1 MFLTKIINQFGDIT
15 TMIKKSK
22 KMILAGLMSTITAAY
37 LFGSFAQAKDTAKVT
52 TVKHTPSSA
61 KEKLEAYIK
70 FTQILNVIESQYV
83 DDINTTALVDKAL
96 KGLMTNLD
104 AHSTFMDGKSYK
116 DLSVQTKGEF
126 GGLGISIGM
135 KDGALTVIAPIDGTP
150 AFKAGV
156 KAGDIILKIDDKAT
170 IGMTIDDSVK
180 LMRGKPKTS
189 LELTIIRKNE
199 LKPLQI
205 KIVRDII
212 KIQSVYA
219 KTIEDKILYIHVTS
233 FDQKV
238 VKGVK
243 KAMKDNNNTQGMIL
257 DLRNNPGGLLDQAV
271 DLVDLFVEEGA
282 IVSQKG
288 KAKGENLNYN
298 AHKKGTDK
306 NTPIVVLVNGGSA
319 SASEIVAGA
328 LQDFNRSI
336 VVGEKTFGKG
346 SVQVVMPIGET
357 EALKLTVARYYLPSG
372 RTIQAVGVT
381 PDIIVHLGK
390 IEFEED
396 PIMLKERDLKKHLEG
411 ELVKINGHSKDIN
424 ASKELKLT
432 TDENGTVIDETI
444 ITEEQLYN
452 DAQLKSAVDI
462 LKALIITNKGKK

>member
-15 TMIKKSK
+15 YMIKKSK
-22 KMILAGLMSTITAAY
+22 KIIVAGLVSTVTAAY
-37 LFGSFAQAKDTAKVT
+37 LFGSFAQAKDTT
-52 TVKHTPSSA
+52 TKHTPSTA

-83 DDINTTALVDKAL
+83 DDVNTTDLVDKAL

-104 AHSTFMDGKSYK
+104 AHSTFMDTKAYK

-150 AFKAGV
+150 AFRAGV
-156 KAGDIILKIDDKAT
+156 KSGDIILKIDDVAT
-170 IGMTIDDSVK
+170 IGMNIDESVK

-189 LELTIIRKNE
+189 LVLTIIRKKE
-199 LKPLQI
+199 PKPLKI
-205 KIVRDII
+205 KITRDII

-219 KTIEDKILYIHVTS
+219 KKIEDNILYVHVTS

-238 VKGVK
+238 VEGVK
-243 KAMKDNNNTQGMIL
+243 DAIKDHNNTQGIVL

-271 DLVDLFVEEGA
+271 GLVDLFVDEGV

-288 KAKGENLNYN
+288 KMKTENLDYK
-298 AHKKGTDK
+298 AHAEDSDTD
-306 NTPIVVLVNGGSA
+306 TPIVVLVNGGSA
-319 SASEIVAGA
+319 SASEIVSGA

-346 SVQVVMPIGET
+346 FCT
-357 EALKLTVARYYLPSG
+357 SG
-372 RTIQAVGVT
+372 
-381 PDIIVHLGK
+381 
-390 IEFEED
+390 
-396 PIMLKERDLKKHLEG
+396 
-411 ELVKINGHSKDIN
+411 N
-424 ASKELKLT
+424 A
-432 TDENGTVIDETI
+432 
-444 ITEEQLYN
+444 YR
-452 DAQLKSAVDI
+452 
-462 LKALIITNKGKK
+462 

>member
-1 MFLTKIINQFGDIT
+1 MFLTKIINQFGDTIH
-15 TMIKKSK
+15 MIKKSK
-22 KMILAGLMSTITAAY
+22 KIIVAGLVSTFTAAY
-37 LFGSFAQAKDTAKVT
+37 LFGSFAQAKDTVS
-52 TVKHTPSSA
+52 KHTPSTA

-70 FTQILNVIESQYV
+70 FTQILNLIEAQYV
-83 DDINTTALVDKAL
+83 DDVNTTGLVDKAL

-104 AHSTFMDGKSYK
+104 AHSTFMDTKSYK
-116 DLSVQTKGEF
+116 DLTVQTKGEF

-150 AFKAGV
+150 AFKAGI
-156 KAGDIILKIDDKAT
+156 KSGDIILKINDDAT
-170 IGMTIDDSVK
+170 IGMNIDDSVK
-180 LMRGKPKTS
+180 LMRGKPGTS
-189 LELTIIRKNE
+189 LVLTIIRKKE
-199 LKPLQI
+199 PKPLEI
-205 KIVRDII
+205 KITRDII

-219 KTIEDKILYIHVTS
+219 KTIEDKVLYLHVTS

-243 KAMKDNNNTQGMIL
+243 KAIAENNNTQGIIL

-271 DLVDLFVEEGA
+271 GLVDLFVEKGV

-288 KAKGENLNYN
+288 KMKSENTDYK
-298 AHKKGTDK
+298 AHKKATDT

-319 SASEIVAGA
+319 SASEIVSGA

-346 SVQVVMPIGET
+346 SVQIVMPIGED

-372 RTIQAVGVT
+372 RTIQNVGVT
-381 PDIIVHLGK
+381 PDITVHLGK
-390 IEFEED
+390 IEYIDD
-396 PIMLKERDLKKHLEG
+396 PTLLKESDLKKHLQV
-411 ELVKINGHSKDIN
+411 ELAKIDGN
-424 ASKELKLT
+424 T
-432 TDENGTVIDETI
+432 TKATDTNTSSENNETKVDNTI
-444 ITEEQLYN
+444 ITEEQLYK

-462 LKALIITNKGKK
+462 LKALIITNKGNK

>member
-1 MFLTKIINQFGDIT
+1 
-15 TMIKKSK
+15 MIKKSK
-22 KMILAGLMSTITAAY
+22 KIILAGLTSTLAVAY
-37 LFGSFAQAKDTAKVT
+37 MFGSFAQAKDTDTK
-52 TVKHTPSSA
+52 KYQPSTA

-83 DDINTTALVDKAL
+83 DDINTTDLVDKAL
-96 KGLMTNLD
+96 KGLLVNLD
-104 AHSTFMDGKSYK
+104 SHSNFMDTKDFK
-116 DLSVQTKGEF
+116 DLNVQTKGEF

-135 KDGALTVIAPIDGTP
+135 KDGALTVIAPIKNTP
-150 AFKAGV
+150 AYKAGV
-156 KAGDIILKIDDKAT
+156 KAGDIILKINEVAT
-170 IGMTIDDSVK
+170 IGMNIDESVK

-189 LELTIIRKNE
+189 LVLTIIRKKE
-199 LKPLQI
+199 PKPLKI

-212 KIQSVYA
+212 KIQSVYV
-219 KTIEDKILYIHVTS
+219 KTIEDKLLYVHITS

-238 VKGVK
+238 VDGIK
-243 KAMKDNNNTQGMIL
+243 KAMKENNTTQGLIL

-271 DLVDLFVEEGA
+271 GVVDLFVEEGA

-288 KAKGENLNYN
+288 KLKSENISYY
-298 AHKKGTDK
+298 AHKEGTDT
-306 NTPIVVLVNGGSA
+306 NTPIVILVNGGSA

-336 VVGEKTFGKG
+336 VIGEKTFGKG
-346 SVQVVMPIGET
+346 SVQVVMPVGNE

-381 PDIIVHLGK
+381 PDIIVHIGK
-390 IEFEED
+390 IDYIGD
-396 PIMLKERDLKKHLEG
+396 PTLLKESDLKKHLEN
-411 ELVKINGHSKDIN
+411 ELAKIDVNITKSNEGN
-424 ASKELKLT
+424 LT
-432 TDENGTVIDETI
+432 MDSNGTVVDDTI
-444 ITEEQLYN
+444 ITEEQLYK

>member
-1 MFLTKIINQFGDIT
+1 
-15 TMIKKSK
+15 MIKKSK
-22 KMILAGLMSTITAAY
+22 KIILAGLLSTLTAAY
-37 LFGSFAQAKDTAKVT
+37 LFGSFAQAKESKNHNAT
-52 TVKHTPSSA
+52 TYKPSTA

-70 FTQILNVIESQYV
+70 FTQILNLIESQYV

-104 AHSTFMDGKSYK
+104 AHSTFMDTKSYK
-116 DLSVQTKGEF
+116 DLTVQTKGEF

-150 AFKAGV
+150 AFRAGV
-156 KAGDIILKIDDKAT
+156 KSGDIILKINDKAT
-170 IGMTIDDSVK
+170 IGMNIDESVK
-180 LMRGKPKTS
+180 LMRGKPGTS
-189 LELTIIRKNE
+189 LVLTIIRKKE
-199 LKPLQI
+199 PKPLKI
-205 KIVRDII
+205 KITRDII

-219 KTIEDKILYIHVTS
+219 KKIEDNILYLHITS

-243 KAMKDNNNTQGMIL
+243 DAINEHNNTKGIIL

-271 DLVDLFVEEGA
+271 GLVDLFVDKGV

-288 KAKGENLNYN
+288 KVKTENINYV
-298 AHKKGTDK
+298 AHKEGSDTK
-306 NTPIVVLVNGGSA
+306 TPIVTLINGGSA
-319 SASEIVAGA
+319 SASEIVSGA

-346 SVQVVMPIGET
+346 SVQVVMPIGHE

-372 RTIQAVGVT
+372 RTIQALGVT
-381 PDIIVHLGK
+381 PDINVHLGK
-390 IEFEED
+390 IEYKED
-396 PIMLKERDLKKHLEG
+396 PVLLKESDLKKHLE
-411 ELVKINGHSKDIN
+411 S
-424 ASKELKLT
+424 ELKKIDGNT
-432 TDENGTVIDETI
+432 TFSVDSNISSENNESKVDDTI
-444 ITEEQLYN
+444 ITEKQLYK

-462 LKALIITNKGKK
+462 IKALIITNKGKH